1 MSRVFIIAGTRG
13 FADYNLVK
21 QTLFSYLKDHYIDIN
36 DVEIVTGDV
45 PGACFLGVKFAEEYR
60 LALSKFYA
68 MPEAYGEAADWVR
81 NEQMA
86 EGFKLTQEQIAEYA
100 EDRHGTV
107 FAFWDGKSQGTQTM
121 LALAKRHNLEIHTV
135 LYRGEVLEPERMLDA
150 GVVFG
155 LNGTKTGRDVVD
167 NMNDLFDLDP
177 SIRSF

>member
-21 QTLFSYLKDHYIDIN
+21 QTLFSYLKEHYIDIN

-86 EGFKLTQEQIAEYA
+86 EYA

-135 LYRGEVLEPERMLDA
+135 LYRGEVLEPEQMLDA

-155 LNGTKTGRDVVD
+155 LDGTKTGRDVVD

>member
-86 EGFKLTQEQIAEYA
+86 EYA

-135 LYRGEVLEPERMLDA
+135 LYRGEVLEPGQMLDA

-155 LNGTKTGRDVVD
+155 LDGTKTGRDVVD